1 MYFWSSAT
9 LVSLFIAWK
18 PPAACQ
24 VEPAVSSSRSI
35 NATSVMP
42 RSVR

>member
-1 MYFWSSAT
+1 MYFCSAAIR
-9 LVSLFIAWK
+9 VSAFIAWN

-35 NATSVMP
+35 SATSVMP